1 MLRFTADFAV
11 KSFIPLLSSNSQ
23 ATPLGV
29 STTSGIAAL
38 WCSKPSFKAFYSGQ
52 RNGKR

>member
-1 MLRFTADFAV
+1 MFGFTSDFAI
-11 KSFIPLLSSNSQ
+11 KSVILLLSSNSQ
-23 ATPLGV
+23 VTPLGV

-52 RNGKR
+52 RND